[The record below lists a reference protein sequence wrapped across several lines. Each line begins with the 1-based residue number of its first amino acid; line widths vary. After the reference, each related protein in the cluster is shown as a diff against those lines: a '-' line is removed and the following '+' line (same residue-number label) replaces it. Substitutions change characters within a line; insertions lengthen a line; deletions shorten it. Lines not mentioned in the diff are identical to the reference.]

1 MTRFCSALSIALSL
15 MFLGCGGNQAMQEAL
30 SKCNERL
37 IEMTGQ
43 CQQSSKSEPCPA
55 CPACPAAKADDC
67 AAVLAV
73 ISNEDLGK
81 LIKSVGFDVRGAQQN
96 AVKFIMPGPAGQQ
109 IAAVVHNSE
118 GNLRL
123 YAAFIESE
131 PPPLGLINEWN
142 RTKRYSRA
150 HVDSD
155 GDPVIESDLDIR
167 GGVTPKTI
175 QNFVKIFGI
184 SAGAFRGELVK
195 GRST

>member
-1 MTRFCSALSIALSL
+1 MTRFRSAALLALSL
-15 MFLGCGGNQAMQEAL
+15 MFLGCGGNVAMQEAL
-30 SKCNERL
+30 GACNQRL
-37 IEMTGQ
+37 IEMTAQ
-43 CQQSSKSEPCPA
+43 CSQSKSEPCPA
-55 CPACPAAKADDC
+55 CPACPTAKKGDLP
-67 AAVLAV
+67 AVIDV

-81 LIKSVGFDVRGAQQN
+81 LITSVGFQFRGHTQN
-96 AVKFIMPGPAGQQ
+96 AVKFIMPGPGGQR
-109 IAAVVHNSE
+109 IAAVVHNSK

-131 PPPLGLINEWN
+131 PPPLGLVNEWN

-155 GDPVIESDLDIR
+155 GDPVIESGLDIR

-184 SAGAFRGELVK
+184 SAGAFRAELVK